1 MSCSNSSLKSVNSVC
16 QFHDFQQKTFQR
28 KKTKTLFPS
37 SNILDLLLQLM
48 NAVTLIHH
56 HYQLPKLMAQA
67 SAAFVVAQS
76 YHLDWYLDVVNT
88 YTDNLFA
95 HIEPAHK

>member
-1 MSCSNSSLKSVNSVC
+1 
-16 QFHDFQQKTFQR
+16 
-28 KKTKTLFPS
+28 
-37 SNILDLLLQLM
+37 
-48 NAVTLIHH
+48 
-56 HYQLPKLMAQA
+56 MAQA